1 MNAPLHPSL
10 DQAVALNSDEAT
22 AGLADALPARPV
34 GRRRSVSP
42 GLLFS
47 LAFVAVLVLATI
59 VPALFTHFDPLVG
72 DFTEGLKPPGWVHL
86 FGTDRLGRDVF
97 ARTVYGTRYSLLI
110 GFGGVAI
117 GLGFGIV
124 LGIISGQRNQLL
136 DETVSRLFDVLSSFP
151 GVLLAMLI
159 VTFLGQ
165 GMLNIAIAV
174 GIAGIPKFGRVVRAQ
189 TQLIRDADYVTQAA
203 IYGLSGPRIFLR
215 HVLPNVLVAVPV
227 IATVYLGSTILVVSG
242 LSFLGL
248 GPQPPTPEWGVMLAE
263 SRDVLRVAWWPGVFP
278 GLAITLTVIAFSVI
292 GNFLQRKFE
301 GRMV

>member
-1 MNAPLHPSL
+1 MTAPSHRSF
-10 DQAVALNSDEAT
+10 DRAVALDAPDDV
-22 AGLADALPARPV
+22 AGLETQAFEIRE
-34 GRRRSVSP
+34 RRRLP
-42 GLLFS
+42 LGLILS
-47 LAFVAVLVLATI
+47 CLFVAVLIFAAVA
-59 VPALFTHFDPLVG
+59 PSLFTHFDPLIG
-72 DFTEGLKPPGWVHL
+72 EFTEGLKPPGWAHL

-97 ARTVYGTRYSLLI
+97 ARTIFGTRYSLLI
-110 GFGGVAI
+110 GFGGVAV
-117 GLGFGIV
+117 GLAFGIV
-124 LGIISGQRNQLL
+124 LGILAGQRNRIL
-136 DETVSRLFDVLSSFP
+136 DEAVSRLFDMLSSFP

-203 IYGLSGPRIFLR
+203 VYGLGRWQVFVR
-215 HVLPNVLVAVPV
+215 HVLPNVLVAVPI
-227 IATVYLGSTILVVSG
+227 IATVYIGSTILIVSG

-278 GLAITLTVIAFSVI
+278 GLAITATVIAFSVI
-292 GNFLQRKFE
+292 GNHLQKRFE
-301 GRMV
+301 GRLA

>member
-10 DQAVALNSDEAT
+10 DQAVALNSQQAT
-22 AGLADALPARPV
+22 AGLADALPARSA
-34 GRRRSVSP
+34 GRRRSLSP
-42 GLLFS
+42 GLLLS

-72 DFTEGLKPPGWVHL
+72 DFTEGLKPPGWAHL

-124 LGIISGQRNQLL
+124 LGIVSGQRNRLL

-203 IYGLSGPRIFLR
+203 IYGLNGPQIFLR

-227 IATVYLGSTILVVSG
+227 IATVYIGSTILVVSG

-301 GRMV
+301 GRVV

>member
-1 MNAPLHPSL
+1 MTAPSHRSFE
-10 DQAVALNSDEAT
+10 QAVALERPEDVVGFET
-22 AGLADALPARPV
+22 LPATPV
-34 GRRRSVSP
+34 VGIRRRPPLGFVVA
-42 GLLFS
+42 
-47 LAFVAVLVLATI
+47 LAFVALLIIAAA
-59 VPALFTHFDPLVG
+59 VPSLFTHFDPLVG
-72 DFTEGLKPPGWVHL
+72 DFTEGLKPPGWAHL

-110 GFGGVAI
+110 GFGGVAV
-117 GLGFGIV
+117 GLGFGVV
-124 LGIISGQRNQLL
+124 LGIIAGQRNRIL
-136 DETVSRLFDVLSSFP
+136 DEAVSRLFDMLSSFP

-189 TQLIRDADYVTQAA
+189 TQLVRDADYVTQAA
-203 IYGLSGPRIFLR
+203 IYGLSRWQVFVR
-215 HVLPNVLVAVPV
+215 HVLPNVLVAIPI
-227 IATVYLGSTILVVSG
+227 IATVYVGSTILIVSG

-278 GLAITLTVIAFSVI
+278 GLAITATVIAFSIV
-292 GNFLQRKFE
+292 GNFLQKTFE
-301 GRMV
+301 GRVA